1 MKSEGNK
8 KILIFTQYFRKVYVI
23 YVMTEQELAIRCA
36 RGDDEARKELYMTY
50 SSRLLSLCR
59 RYADNAAEAEDM
71 MQDAFIKIFSV
82 IGRFVWTRPGSL
94 YSWMARVALNQAFDS
109 ARKRRRLAGGMMDIE
124 VLPDVPSDEPDYDE
138 AAAVPFDE
146 LQKMIAALPEGCQ
159 TIFKLYCIDGLS
171 HKEIASLLDIKEK
184 SSSSGLARARALL
197 ARAIRKYLDI

>member
-1 MKSEGNK
+1 
-8 KILIFTQYFRKVYVI
+8 
-23 YVMTEQELAIRCA
+23 MTEQELASRCA
-36 RGDDEARKELYMTY
+36 RGDDAARKKLYMTY
-50 SSRLLSLCR
+50 SPRLLSLCR

-94 YSWMARVALNQAFDS
+94 YSWMARVTLNQAFDS
-109 ARKRRRLAGGMMDIE
+109 ARKRRRLAREMMDIE
-124 VLPDVPSDEPDYDE
+124 VLPDVQSDEPDYDE
-138 AAAVPFDE
+138 AAAVPIDE
-146 LQKMIAALPEGCQ
+146 LQKMISALPEGCQ

-197 ARAIRKYLDI
+197 ARAIRKYLDK

>member
-1 MKSEGNK
+1 
-8 KILIFTQYFRKVYVI
+8 
-23 YVMTEQELAIRCA
+23 MTEQELASRCA
-36 RGDDEARKELYMTY
+36 RGDDAARKELYMTY
-50 SSRLLSLCR
+50 SPRLLSLCR
-59 RYADNAAEAEDM
+59 RYADNDAEAEDM

-109 ARKRRRLAGGMMDIE
+109 ARKRRRLAREMMDIE
-124 VLPDVPSDEPDYDE
+124 VLPDVQSDEPDYDE
-138 AAAVPFDE
+138 TAAVPFDE

-184 SSSSGLARARALL
+184 SSSSGLARARASL
-197 ARAIRKYLDI
+197 ARAIRKYLNENKQFFNKNDVINM

>member
-1 MKSEGNK
+1 
-8 KILIFTQYFRKVYVI
+8 
-23 YVMTEQELAIRCA
+23 MTEQELAIRCA

-184 SSSSGLARARALL
+184 SSSSGLARARATL
-197 ARAIRKYLDI
+197 ARAIRKYLEENKLY

>member
-1 MKSEGNK
+1 
-8 KILIFTQYFRKVYVI
+8 
-23 YVMTEQELAIRCA
+23 MTEQELAVRCA
-36 RGDDEARKELYMTY
+36 RSDDAARKELYMTY

-71 MQDAFIKIFSV
+71 MQDAFIKIFHV
-82 IGRFVWTRPGSL
+82 IDRFVWTRPGSL
-94 YSWMARVALNQAFDS
+94 YSWMARVTLNQAFDS
-109 ARKRRRLAGGMMDIE
+109 ARKRRRLAREMMDIE

-184 SSSSGLARARALL
+184 SSSSGLARARASL
-197 ARAIRKYLDI
+197 ARAIRKYLNEKKQYFNKNDVINM

>member
-1 MKSEGNK
+1 
-8 KILIFTQYFRKVYVI
+8 
-23 YVMTEQELAIRCA
+23 MTEQELASRCA
-36 RGDDEARKELYMTY
+36 RGDDEARRELYMTY
-50 SSRLLSLCR
+50 NARLFALCR

-82 IGRFVWTRPGSL
+82 IGRFAWTRPGSL
-94 YSWMARVALNQAFDS
+94 YSWMARVTLNQAFDS
-109 ARKRRRLAGGMMDIE
+109 ARKRRRLAREMMDIE
-124 VLPDVPSDEPDYDE
+124 VLPDVQSDEPDYDE
-138 AAAVPFDE
+138 AAAVPIDE

-197 ARAIRKYLDI
+197 ARAIRKYLDK